1 MDMMQQRVKM
11 VDNQLRPFD
20 VSQYDVIAAFLDI
33 PRELFVPEKQ
43 RALAYSD
50 AEIEIVDGDDVR
62 AMIRPMHLARM
73 VQAAN
78 LSKDSVVLDLGCLTG
93 YSSAIL
99 SRLCGSVV
107 ALETNEAMA
116 ARATDALSD
125 AGIDTVAVLAGNLA
139 DGYPSEGPFDAILLG
154 GSVEVVPE
162 GLMKQLREDGVLI
175 TALGSGGAGR
185 AVSVNR
191 DGETNTTVTL
201 FNCSAPPVP
210 GFAKEQAF
218 TF

>member
-20 VSQYDVIAAFLDI
+20 VFQYDVVAAFLDV

-43 RALAYSD
+43 RVLAYSD
-50 AEIEIVDGDDVR
+50 AEIEIVDGDEVR
-62 AMIRPMHLARM
+62 RMIRPMHLARM

-107 ALETNEAMA
+107 ALETNDSMA

-125 AGIDTVAVLAGNLA
+125 ADIDTVAVLAGNLA
-139 DGYPSEGPFDAILLG
+139 DGYPSEGPFDAIVLG
-154 GSVEVVPE
+154 GAVDEVPE
-162 GLMKQLREDGVLI
+162 VLMEQLREDGVLI
-175 TALGSGGAGR
+175 TALGTGGAGR
-185 AVSVNR
+185 AVSIKR
-191 DGETNTTVTL
+191 DGQTNTAVTL
-201 FNCSAPPVP
+201 FNCSAPLLP
-210 GFAKEQAF
+210 GFAKEPAF